1 MRKNKLMRL
10 ASLLLVLVLLTSS
23 VISGTLAKYVMNA
36 SGSDSARVARF
47 GVEISAVNDLFG
59 NSYKDVETG
68 NTPQKWELT
77 KATVSSQ
84 TNGDGKHDLVVAPG
98 TNNGVGETISVKGT
112 AEVSTKLTFA
122 ATQDNSMPNT
132 LMPSFNPETDTAAMV
147 KDALGL
153 SDIYLGNGVWFMFH
167 PIEGTPARLNRQ
179 IFKMTDNGFVQCSE
193 DEAVD
198 ANATCCRLD
207 PVISDANTEDGSVYK
222 PLVWTVTDQS
232 GNKQEEL
239 SLTGETGSVEKA
251 LTDIFGGNQTK
262 KPNEAWNLSATVQ
275 WEWPFEHT
283 AEVVDETGAL
293 PEDVKAYIEAAAAAQ
308 FDRLD
313 TILGCLMAWTQDPN
327 LEGVDSEG
335 TPIEF
340 DSVPVIGYLKDS
352 SGIGFDESTGE
363 LIIPTVQRVHVGP
376 LYFDSSNGQQAGY
389 GAWVGSDPANWSM
402 KADNVVAQ
410 LSASFAYTLTCEQV
424 D

>member
-59 NSYKDVETG
+59 NSYNDVETG

-77 KATVSSQ
+77 KATASSV
-84 TNGDGKHDLVVAPG
+84 NKDSIVAPG
-98 TNNGVGETISVKGT
+98 TKSEGETISVKGT

-122 ATQDNSMPNT
+122 TTQDNSMPN
-132 LMPSFNPETDTAAMV
+132 ETATAIV
-147 KDALGL
+147 KDTLGL
-153 SDIYLGNGVWFMFH
+153 SEIYLGNGVWFMFH

-198 ANATCCRLD
+198 ANATYCRLD
-207 PVISDANTEDGSVYK
+207 PVISDANTDDGSVYK

-232 GNKQEEL
+232 GAKQEGL
-239 SLTGETGSVEKA
+239 SLTGETDSVEKA

-275 WEWPFEHT
+275 WEWPFQYTVE
-283 AEVVDETGAL
+283 AVDETGAL
-293 PEDVKAYIEAAAAAQ
+293 PADVKAYMEAAAAAQ

>member
-59 NSYKDVETG
+59 NSYKGVETG

-77 KATVSSQ
+77 KATASSV
-84 TNGDGKHDLVVAPG
+84 NKDSIVAPG
-98 TNNGVGETISVKGT
+98 TKSEGETISVKGT

-122 ATQDNSMPNT
+122 TTQDNSMPNT

-198 ANATCCRLD
+198 ADATYCMLD

-275 WEWPFEHT
+275 WEWPFEHK

-376 LYFDSSNGQQAGY
+376 LYFDSSIGQQVGY
-389 GAWVGSDPANWSM
+389 GAWVGNAPADWSM

>member
-59 NSYKDVETG
+59 NSYKGVETG

-77 KATVSSQ
+77 KATASSV
-84 TNGDGKHDLVVAPG
+84 NKDSIVAPG
-98 TNNGVGETISVKGT
+98 TKSEGETISVKGT

-122 ATQDNSMPNT
+122 TTQDNSMPNT

-198 ANATCCRLD
+198 ADATYCMLD

-232 GNKQEEL
+232 GNKHEEL

-275 WEWPFEHT
+275 WEWPFEHK

-376 LYFDSSNGQQAGY
+376 LYFDSSIGQQVGY
-389 GAWVGSDPANWSM
+389 GAWVGNAPADWSM